1 MLFELIYIHKIL
13 IFYNR
18 KFWRRNNAFRM
29 GVFWIGSLLTL
40 VTVILI
46 IATDWI
52 TWDRLNR
59 GFVASTGTIS
69 LFTPPQC
76 FEVRSLS
83 KKE

>member
-1 MLFELIYIHKIL
+1 
-13 IFYNR
+13 
-18 KFWRRNNAFRM
+18 M

-69 LFTPPQC
+69 LFIPPQY
-76 FEVRSLS
+76 FEATLGLSLS
-83 KKE
+83 KKEEV